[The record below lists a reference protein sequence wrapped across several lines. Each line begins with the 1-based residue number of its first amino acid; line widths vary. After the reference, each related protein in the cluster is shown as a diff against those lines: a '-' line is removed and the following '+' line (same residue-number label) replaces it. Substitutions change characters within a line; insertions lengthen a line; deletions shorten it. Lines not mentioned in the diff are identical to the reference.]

1 MNSQIRNNFLNIVEK
16 YNWLTEEDL
25 NGQFINTPIRNKIYI
40 RTFKDDELRQYINVK
55 TYPCKIIKKI
65 RVERVAGKVNGDIK
79 GSYDSSGYSY
89 ASGFMYNGAGIMGGN
104 GYSSGSGSL
113 NGVLKGN
120 IDTDACFIFVLDINN
135 SMMFDELEVSANDYY
150 RYDENDI
157 IYCKLYAY
165 TEVHRNFIPSEIKE
179 VEEKEANQQEIERQ
193 RKRKQEQIKLEELQ
207 CWSKNAQ
214 KKKENKKFIKKLTI
228 SSIVVGV
235 ISIVAIIVAGCL
247 LH

>member
-65 RVERVAGKVNGDIK
+65 RAEKVEGKVNGNID
-79 GSYDSSGYSY
+79 GSSYSSGYSY
-89 ASGFMYNGAGIMGGN
+89 SSGFAYNGIGSLGGS
-104 GYSSGSGSL
+104 GYSSGYGSLSGSL
-113 NGVLKGN
+113 NGKLN
-120 IDTDACFIFVLDINN
+120 TNTHFTFVLDINN
-135 SMMFDELEVSANDYY
+135 GMMFDELEVSADDYY
-150 RYDENDI
+150 RYNENDI

-179 VEEKEANQQEIERQ
+179 VEEKEANQQEIDRQ
-193 RKRKQEQIKLEELQ
+193 IE
-207 CWSKNAQ
+207 Q
-214 KKKENKKFIKKLTI
+214 KKLSEYQVSANQINSNDKVDTDKLTLVTLCIVTFGLYGIVHLIKK
-228 SSIVVGV
+228 
-235 ISIVAIIVAGCL
+235 CKNKNNE
-247 LH
+247 